1 MKTTRVNMRFVLLLL
16 ILSVVPLSGQKGNEL
31 FSYKTDS
38 LIYSDENTGKMLI
51 KFRYQYPFFSIN
63 PFGINARAINNLIFD
78 SFDLDMQYKFESMIE
93 AYKRTRKIDPSYSEL
108 WSIEEYIL
116 VTFLNSRMMGI
127 DRLYLSFLKGVMPV
141 IVISSL
147 NIENNTARVL
157 QFDDFFAQGSKDSII
172 AIAERCFLKKYFDG
186 KAPASYKS
194 NGFMFDHDKFIL
206 PDIISTD
213 GKSFIFRY
221 QPEEYTP
228 AEYGIVEIRVPLSD
242 LEPYINRTND
252 LILTD

>member
-1 MKTTRVNMRFVLLLL
+1 MVMANLIRRNVFLL
-16 ILSVVPLSGQKGNEL
+16 IVFFYVPLCAQNGNEL

-38 LIYSDENTGKMLI
+38 LIYKDENSGKILI
-51 KFRYQYPFFSIN
+51 KFRFQYPSFNIN
-63 PFGINARAINNLIFD
+63 PFGINARAVNNLIFE
-78 SFDLDMQYKFESMIE
+78 SFDLDMKYKFESMIE
-93 AYKRTRKIDPSYSEL
+93 AYRRTRKIDPSYSEL

-116 VTFLNSRMMGI
+116 VTFLNQKMIGI

-147 NIENNTARVL
+147 NIENSSVRRL
-157 QFDDFFAQGSKDSII
+157 QFYDFFTEGSRDSITV
-172 AIAERCFLKKYFDG
+172 IAEHYFIMKYFEG
-186 KAPASYKS
+186 KAPSSYQS
-194 NGFMFDHDKFIL
+194 NGFMFDNDKFIL

-228 AEYGIVEIRVPLSD
+228 VEYGIVEIRIPLSD
-242 LEPYINRTND
+242 LHPFMNRAKD
-252 LILTD
+252 LILPD